1 MMTTDIN
8 IWDRLM
14 IEHIGLK
21 FMEELTTVN
30 EINMFKYFGL
40 LPKHTIDHA
49 DSTIYFNRNTG
60 TVTAAFL
67 TTSDRFLNMDDLSE
81 IYRDFLI
88 TETRNLKINN
98 IINE

>member
-1 MMTTDIN
+1 
-8 IWDRLM
+8 M

-21 FMEELTTVN
+21 FTEVLTTESD
-30 EINMFKYFGL
+30 EINMLKYFGR

-49 DSTIYFNRNTG
+49 DSTVYFNRNTG
-60 TVTAAFL
+60 TVTSAFL
-67 TTSDRFLNMDDLSE
+67 TTSDRSLNMDDLSE